1 LSTDKYLCWQ
11 GLKGVSGDKG
21 SSVYL
26 SENGVSA
33 GLIEGPPGP
42 RGAIGLPGEKVGYS
56 VFIARQQRSMLMRD
70 IDIANLSVC
79 PSVCLSVR
87 PSVTFR
93 YQMKT
98 A

>member
-1 LSTDKYLCWQ
+1 MDLFFLS
-11 GLKGVSGDKG
+11 V
-21 SSVYL
+21 
-26 SENGVSA
+26 
-33 GLIEGPPGP
+33 
-42 RGAIGLPGEKVGYS
+42 S

-79 PSVCLSVR
+79 PSVR